1 MPNEKKL
8 MRGPDGKLYAVGN
21 TGAPEPLTEQEEQAV
36 AQIINQ
42 AEERFTK
49 DLNAAVSRITF
60 GRSMT
65 DPPELPP
72 PPQQ

>member
-1 MPNEKKL
+1 MPNKKIL
-8 MRGPDGKLYAVGN
+8 ARGPDGKLYAVGN

-42 AEERFTK
+42 AKDSFTK
-49 DLNAAVSRITF
+49 DLNAAVPRITF
-60 GRSMT
+60 GRSQT